1 MELTGLGLGRFFS
14 HQLPTPRSPPVP
26 MAFELWR
33 SKGALVDKLAHKRA
47 AVDTRPPWTRP
58 APAAGPPVRMVSKN
72 PAKLFIQRAD
82 RTLAAELDVL
92 RQGVVDSRQPPT
104 KKQRRKALRTLKHLP
119 LMERARRLD
128 EAARLRKL
136 SSKRVS
142 AFEQF
147 TVFTLESGYRD
158 TPVVSAPLVSAYLA
172 WCIID
177 KGNASHALED
187 TLSNLRVAAKAVDT
201 WDVDAEEE
209 DQIKDHIAY
218 LQHIAPSAPRERCQ
232 VELKAVARACRRL
245 RQEGTLQS
253 TQTLAAIATG
263 IGIHARG
270 TEMGGDRGM
279 RWEDLRVDRRGLGF
293 TAYLSKTTTNSLQPR
308 ARAFPHMPLGA
319 PHLHELC
326 PARALSEYRKALE
339 AHGKTPRPA
348 DHVWRSVSAKDCG
361 RPLTVKEVTAMM
373 KKELAKEGIPETAL
387 DSHWQRY
394 TGAEI
399 LTIHLRMDPTEGDM
413 MGDFAPCK
421 AGQRRTRNLKT
432 KTYLRPAT
440 KTRDQLMEIAA
451 NFTRKAGAATC
462 CHGMAGTTG
471 DEGDTEMTGPVGGE
485 GRGPVKGTT
494 TRNHYPIRRF
504 M

>member
-1 MELTGLGLGRFFS
+1 LVIILAFP
-14 HQLPTPRSPPVP
+14 HTPP
-26 MAFELWR
+26 MAFELWYNNV
-33 SKGALVDKLAHKRA
+33 SLENKLARTA
-47 AVDTRPPWTRP
+47 ADMQPPRRRSAT
-58 APAAGPPVRMVSKN
+58 GPPVRAVSKN
-72 PAKLFIQRAD
+72 PAKLYIQRAD
-82 RTLAAELDVL
+82 RTLAAELVAM
-92 RQGVVDSRQPPT
+92 RQGVVDSRKPPT
-104 KKQRRKALRTLKHLP
+104 RKQRKRVLESLRRLP
-119 LMERARRLD
+119 LLERARRLD
-128 EAARLRKL
+128 EAAKLRKL

-147 TVFTLESGYRD
+147 TLFTTAHEYRN
-158 TPVVSAPLVSAYLA
+158 TPSVTAPLVSAYLA
-172 WCIID
+172 WCVID

-187 TLSNLRVAAKAVDT
+187 TLSNLRVAAKAVGT
-201 WDVDAEEE
+201 WDVSAAEE

-218 LQHIAPSAPRERCQ
+218 LQHIAPSAPKERVQ
-232 VELKAVARACRRL
+232 VELKAIARTCRRL
-245 RQEGTLQS
+245 RQEGTLKS
-253 TQTLAAIATG
+253 TQKLAAITTG

-279 RWEDLRVDRRGLGF
+279 RWDDVRVDGRGLGF

-308 ARAFPHMPLGA
+308 ARAFPHMPRGA
-319 PHLHELC
+319 PHLEDIC
-326 PARALSEYRKALE
+326 PARALSEYRAALG
-339 AHGKTPRPA
+339 ANGTPPLPTDRI
-348 DHVWRSVSAKDCG
+348 WKSVDSKDYG
-361 RPLTVKEVTAMM
+361 RTLTVKEVTAMM
-373 KKELAKEGIPETAL
+373 KAELTKEGVPEAAL

-421 AGQRRTRNLKT
+421 AGERRTRNLKT

-440 KTRDQLMEIAA
+440 KTRDQLMDIAA
-451 NFTRKAGAATC
+451 KFTRKAGAPTC
-462 CHGMAGTTG
+462 CSEDGGGMG
-471 DEGDTEMTGPVGGE
+471 DGGDTEMTGPVGGE